1 MTLPVYSKRTR
12 ETKLRI
18 DQKRTRKTQPCNKQ
32 IIDASIT
39 NSQNN
44 QTNNWQNKLPT
55 ILQNN
60 KTNKFTKKKH
70 SPTYKTMKQTN
81 SQRNNTHQPTKQYTN
96 KTLATW
102 HVLGGII

>member
-18 DQKRTRKTQPCNKQ
+18 EQKRTRKTQPCNKQ

-60 KTNKFTKKKH
+60 ETNEFTKKKT
-70 SPTYKTMKQTN
+70 PTNLQ
-81 SQRNNTHQPTKQYTN
+81 NNTLTTPSQ
-96 KTLATW
+96 
-102 HVLGGII
+102 LGMCWVALYRKKSYN

>member
-1 MTLPVYSKRTR
+1 MTLPVYSKRIC

-18 DQKRTRKTQPCNKQ
+18 EQKRKRKTQPCNKQ

-39 NSQNN
+39 NLQNN

-60 KTNKFTKKKH
+60 ETNEFTKKKTLTNLQNIETNKFTKKKH
-70 SPTYKTMKQTN
+70 SPTYKTI
-81 SQRNNTHQPTKQYTN
+81 H
-96 KTLATW
+96 
-102 HVLGGII
+102 